1 MKLQTEEKLETTTGF
16 DVRLNQKDHRFD
28 RLNPLIY
35 MHALISWSAKNGVA
49 LGREELE
56 VRSTSKLTI
65 MNGGKMEPGATVN
78 MLFRKE
84 IWGGTIQSL
93 HGT

>member
-1 MKLQTEEKLETTTGF
+1 M
-16 DVRLNQKDHRFD
+16 
-28 RLNPLIY
+28 Y
-35 MHALISWSAKNGVA
+35 ALISWSAKNGVA

-56 VRSTSKLTI
+56 VRSTSNLTI

-78 MLFRKE
+78 MLYRKE